1 MLVLPIQYS
10 WPIDLPMH
18 PKKPGRPQETYQCN
32 IEKLTTQFKINQSA
46 QTAMA
51 RSPPRFNSE
60 QICGSLRRN
69 CGTKWTPHAEHSEGL
84 SAAPDRLSS
93 LKTPLHE

>member
-32 IEKLTTQFKINQSA
+32 IERINYPVQNKPERA
-46 QTAMA
+46 N
-51 RSPPRFNSE
+51 RDGEIPPA
-60 QICGSLRRN
+60 L
-69 CGTKWTPHAEHSEGL
+69 
-84 SAAPDRLSS
+84 
-93 LKTPLHE
+93 